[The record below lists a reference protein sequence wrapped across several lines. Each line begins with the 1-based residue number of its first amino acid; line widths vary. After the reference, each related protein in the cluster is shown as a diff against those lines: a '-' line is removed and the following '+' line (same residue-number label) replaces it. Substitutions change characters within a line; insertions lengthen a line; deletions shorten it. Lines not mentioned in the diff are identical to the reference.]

1 MIAMAIVYRAPDG
14 TVFETT
20 EALEAQYDLLG
31 SLPEHVDESDRDYP
45 YYVASYNARSEHARR
60 DLRCELSIPY
70 GPTLA
75 ETLDVFPGSAGGPI
89 VVFVHGGSWIEL
101 TSTEFSFVA
110 SGFVANGATVIIP
123 TYALCPAVTIP
134 EITRQIRASIA
145 WAYHNGSQYG
155 ADTSRII
162 VVGHSAGGHL
172 VARLLETDWEGD
184 YGIPSSVISAACAI
198 TGIFDL
204 RPLPFTSD
212 QPYLRLTA
220 DHVLQESPIL
230 NIPVSAPPLLMTF
243 GSRQPREYRRQ
254 SVDYHRALVEAGL
267 VAETWEREGF
277 NHFDELDD
285 FTDPGSELVR
295 RILALGAENPS

>member
-1 MIAMAIVYRAPDG
+1 MAIVYRAPDG
-14 TVFETT
+14 TVFDST
-20 EALEAQYDLLG
+20 EALDAQYDLLA
-31 SLPEHVDESDRDYP
+31 SLSEYVDESDRDYP
-45 YYVASYNARSEHARR
+45 SYVASYNARSEQARR
-60 DLRCELSIPY
+60 DLRCELAIPY

-75 ETLDVFPGSAGGPI
+75 ETLDVFPGNPGGPI
-89 VVFVHGGSWIEL
+89 VVFLHGGSWMDL

-110 SGFVANGATVIIP
+110 SGFVTNGATVVVP
-123 TYALCPAVTIP
+123 TYALCPAVTIA

-145 WAYHNGSQYG
+145 WTYRNGAQYG

-172 VARLLETDWEGD
+172 VARLLQTDWEGE
-184 YGIPSSVISAACAI
+184 YGMPSSVISGGCAI
-198 TGIFDL
+198 TGLFDL

-230 NIPVSAPPLLMTF
+230 NIPVSSPPLLMTF
-243 GSRQPREYRRQ
+243 GSRQPREYLRQ
-254 SVDYHRALVEAGL
+254 SVDYHRALVDAGL
-267 VAETWEREGF
+267 PSETWEREGF

-285 FTDPGSELVR
+285 LADPESELVR
-295 RILALGAENPS
+295 RILAL